1 MKGLIDTSVLVATIY
16 SISKPS
22 AAKAI
27 RRSSIQGNE
36 SNDGNWLPPG
46 SSMRKIGGDAEGDGH
61 HPANTSPT

>member
-1 MKGLIDTSVLVATIY
+1 MKGLIDTSVLAAAIY

-27 RRSSIQGNE
+27 RRSFIRGNE
-36 SNDGNWLPPG
+36 STDGNWLPPG
-46 SSMRKIGGDAEGDGH
+46 SSTRKIGGDAEGDEP